1 MRNYTFENQE
11 AEKLAHSKLQ
21 EIHKNILDI
30 LAKIFQQKTKNQLQ
44 VTQKLILNIY
54 SLESN
59 IEKIEDSN
67 IFMKNK
73 NKRGG
78 KLHYNQFLGI

>member
-30 LAKIFQQKTKNQLQ
+30 LAKIFQQKTKKSI
-44 VTQKLILNIY
+44 T
-54 SLESN
+54 SN
-59 IEKIEDSN
+59 TKTHS
-67 IFMKNK
+67 
-73 NKRGG
+73 
-78 KLHYNQFLGI
+78 